1 MPMLMTLYALSG
13 LRLIAEIVYHV
24 VVHCWISQNEIA
36 LSNESKQIQYKS
48 NKKCMDSNKKCMN
61 STFRWYCDAY

>member
-36 LSNESKQIQYKS
+36 LSNESKQIQ
-48 NKKCMDSNKKCMN
+48 
-61 STFRWYCDAY
+61 